1 MPILR
6 ASGIRHL
13 RTAHY
18 TKCGFGLRILRCS
31 VAVGLAAAVWAGA
44 LPAHGHTGAH
54 RGGEHA
60 ATVDVGA
67 ARGEEAATEDAR
79 QLRAALSSEF
89 SKFDAV
95 EFSSFDAVVND
106 PAVAGEWS
114 APFNVPAKGIHAS
127 VLPTGKV
134 LWFSYPVN
142 EVGSDAWLWDP
153 TTGATTNVSLTTFR
167 DVFCVAQSFLADG
180 RILMTGGHVPGGSYG
195 LGVKETDFFDPGAQT
210 WTRGP
215 NLTIERWYPTNVE
228 LANGKVLV
236 FGGQKDD
243 ATPSE
248 TVDSFDPTANT
259 LTRLPDSATKR
270 VNSYPRLHLLPTGK
284 ISFTNQKRTELF
296 DPATNTWMYV
306 TNMNFGGRGLSDHS
320 VLLPG
325 LTKVL
330 EFGGKSG
337 SATSATNTAEIIDFS
352 VERPRWRYTASMNF
366 PRMYGNAVV
375 LPDGKVLAVG
385 GGRGPGIYD
394 NPVYETELFD
404 PATETW
410 TVMAAQEAP
419 RIYHSTAVLL
429 PDGRVISAGQDKGS
443 YQFTAEIYSP
453 PYLFK
458 GPRPQITAA
467 PSAVGYNQRFTIS
480 TPDASSIG
488 RVALIRPD
496 SVTHS
501 VNFDQRYV
509 DLQFTDNGNGTL
521 TAASPPGGNYA
532 PPGPYMLFIV
542 STSGV
547 PSVASW
553 LRVGQPSGAAPT
565 ISRFDPTSGP
575 VGTSVTITGT
585 NLSGATS
592 VTFNGVSAS
601 SFAVDSDGQIRAAV
615 PSGASTGPIRVATPG
630 GTATSSSSFAVD
642 VPAPT
647 ISRFDPTSGPVGTS
661 VTITGTNLSGAT
673 SVTFNG
679 VSASSFAVDSE
690 TMITATV
697 PESAS
702 TGPIRVATS
711 GGSATSLTD
720 FTVTAATYRET
731 VLTDRPIGY
740 WRLGET
746 AGSAFDET
754 GNSLGTYNGGVTRG
768 VEGALLSDSNAAAR
782 FDGVDDYVSIPDN
795 TALDVADV
803 FTYELWLKRG
813 AKQGVTQRIIHKG
826 AGTASLGF
834 GPSNRLVLIPGGASA
849 TAIATSTTT
858 ITDHVWH
865 HVVVTKKGPEVHV
878 YVDRV
883 DVTAPGTNSTL
894 ANNSSALNIGRA
906 TSATAYFDGDLDEVA
921 IYPVALTHD
930 QVLNHFWAR

>member
-601 SFAVDSDGQIRAAV
+601 SFAVDS
-615 PSGASTGPIRVATPG
+615 
-630 GTATSSSSFAVD
+630 
-642 VPAPT
+642 
-647 ISRFDPTSGPVGTS
+647 
-661 VTITGTNLSGAT
+661 
-673 SVTFNG
+673 
-679 VSASSFAVDSE
+679 E